1 MRIVIARFFKLLFR
15 FHFFR
20 KRYYGIVFRIFQPLN
35 LFRNVTLVTRY
46 DRDMKMKLDLD
57 EWIQQH
63 IYFLGHFDPYGILF
77 LKKNLKEGDVF
88 VDAGANVG
96 SYTLIAAKQTGKTGR
111 VFAFEPAGE
120 IYNRLCEN
128 VSLNKY
134 GSIQTEKKALYDKN
148 TTLDLFLANKMNLG
162 MSSIYHHDTESGM
175 TERVEAIKLDDYI
188 DSQNINCIDLIKIDI
203 EGSEIFALRGMKKIL
218 EKFRPK
224 ILIEL
229 KEETHIQSEFSIDD
243 IINFLSRLGYEQW
256 IIDGKG
262 EYSRDIKN
270 KPAEYFNFLFLP
282 ASTEPDE

>member
-35 LFRNVTLVTRY
+35 LFRDVTLVTRY

-88 VDAGANVG
+88 IDAGANVG

-134 GSIQTEKKALYDKN
+134 DNIQTEKKALYDKN

-162 MSSIYHHDTESGM
+162 MSSIYHHDTESGI

-188 DSQNINCIDLIKIDI
+188 DDQNINRIDLIKIDI
-203 EGSEIFALRGMKKIL
+203 EGSEMHALKGMQKTL
-218 EKFRPK
+218 DKFKPE

-229 KEETHIQSEFSIDD
+229 KEETHTQSDLSVVDMID
-243 IINFLSRLGYEQW
+243 FLTGSGYTQYSLDEH
-256 IIDGKG
+256 G
-262 EYSRDIKN
+262 EISRDLDN
-270 KPAEYFNFLFLP
+270 KPEGYFNYVFLP
-282 ASTEPDE
+282 VEPD

>member
-1 MRIVIARFFKLLFR
+1 
-15 FHFFR
+15 
-20 KRYYGIVFRIFQPLN
+20 
-35 LFRNVTLVTRY
+35 
-46 DRDMKMKLDLD
+46 MKMKLDLD

-88 VDAGANVG
+88 IDAGANVG

-134 GSIQTEKKALYDKN
+134 DNIQTEKKALYDKN

-162 MSSIYHHDTESGM
+162 MSSIYHHDTESGI

-188 DSQNINCIDLIKIDI
+188 DDQNINRIDLIKIDI
-203 EGSEIFALRGMKKIL
+203 EGSEMHALKGMQKTL
-218 EKFRPK
+218 DKFKPE

-229 KEETHIQSEFSIDD
+229 KEETHTQSDLSVVDMID
-243 IINFLSRLGYEQW
+243 FLTGSGYTQYSLDEH
-256 IIDGKG
+256 G
-262 EYSRDIKN
+262 EISRDLDN
-270 KPAEYFNFLFLP
+270 KPEGYFNYVFLP
-282 ASTEPDE
+282 VEPD